1 MRFDLFFAPG
11 LFRRFL
17 ASLLL
22 ALSGLACADDSLGD
36 TGVIRSMGTT
46 DTLLANIFQGIRDS
60 RLEDALGEVDRLIAL
75 RPDFKLAHLIK
86 GDLLMARARPLTGM
100 GDASTPSRA
109 SQQSLSDLREEAR
122 ARLLRYVD
130 QPAPDLLPKQIL
142 QLSEGQK
149 YALLA
154 DASRARLYLF
164 ENVDGEPRLIRDY
177 YMTIGRNGTDKR
189 VEGDKKTPMGLYF
202 ISERLTPKMLTDFYG
217 AGAFPL
223 TYPNEWDQMQ
233 GRGGHGIW
241 LHGVPFDTYSRPP
254 RSSDGC
260 VVVTNPDL
268 TEISHY
274 VQIGITPVLIADR
287 TEWVGREEWL
297 ALRDNL
303 RGQLHAWR
311 GDWES
316 RDADRFLAHYS
327 ETFINNAGN
336 GWAVSKR
343 RNIVTKDWIRVTLT
357 DTSLFLYPDGNMAV
371 ASFAQDY
378 ASDKFSNAT
387 HKRLYLRRENADWRI
402 VLERTMDLPTRYAQ
416 R

>member
-1 MRFDLFFAPG
+1 MPG
-11 LFRRFL
+11 CL
-17 ASLLL
+17 SLLRRLGRRCL
-22 ALSGLACADDSLGD
+22 AAGLILLAVPAWGEEVLIGGGGRPLGA
-36 TGVIRSMGTT
+36 T
-46 DTLLANIFQGIRDS
+46 DTLLASIFQGIRDS
-60 RLEDALGEVDRLIAL
+60 RMDDAMGEVERLIAL
-75 RPDFKLAHLIK
+75 RPDFRLAHLIK
-86 GDLLMARARPLTGM
+86 GDLLLARARPLTQLG
-100 GDASTPSRA
+100 AAPAA

-122 ARLLRYVD
+122 VRLMRYVD
-130 QPAPDLLPKQIL
+130 QPGPDLLPRQIL
-142 QLSEGQK
+142 QLSGDQK

-164 ENVDGEPRLIRDY
+164 ENVDGEPRLIHDY

-202 ISERLTPKMLTDFYG
+202 ITQRLTPKELTDFYG

-223 TYPNEWDQMQ
+223 TYPNEWDQAQ

-268 TEISHY
+268 TEISQF
-274 VQIGITPVLIADR
+274 VQVGITPVLIADR
-287 TEWVGREEWL
+287 TEWIPREAWQAQRAE
-297 ALRDNL
+297 LREHLN
-303 RGQLHAWR
+303 GWR

-316 RDADRFLAHYS
+316 RDADRFLEHYS
-327 ETFINNAGN
+327 SAFLDSAGT

-343 RNIVTKDWIRVTLT
+343 RNIQNKDWIKVSLS
-357 DTSLFLYPDGNMAV
+357 DTSLFLYPGSGMAV
-371 ASFAQDY
+371 ATFAQDY
-378 ASDKFSNAT
+378 ASDKFTNT
-387 HKRLYLRRENADWRI
+387 TQKRLYLRRETGNWRI

>member
-1 MRFDLFFAPG
+1 MSRLF
-11 LFRRFL
+11 
-17 ASLLL
+17 LLL
-22 ALSGLACADDSLGD
+22 RRLSRQCLAAGLILLAAPAWADDTLG
-36 TGVIRSMGTT
+36 GGIIRPLGAT
-46 DTLLANIFQGIRDS
+46 DTLLASIFQGIRDS
-60 RLEDALGEVDRLIAL
+60 RMDDAMGEVERLIAL

-86 GDLLMARARPLTGM
+86 GDLLMARARPLTQLG
-100 GDASTPSRA
+100 AAPAA
-109 SQQSLSDLREEAR
+109 SQQSLSDLRDEAR
-122 ARLLRYVD
+122 VRLMRYVD
-130 QPAPDLLPKQIL
+130 QPDPELLPKQIL
-142 QLSEGQK
+142 QLSGDQK

-189 VEGDKKTPMGLYF
+189 VEGDKKTPMGLYH
-202 ISERLTPKMLTDFYG
+202 ISQRLTPRELTNFYG

-223 TYPNEWDQMQ
+223 TYPNEWDQAQ

-268 TEISHY
+268 TELSQY
-274 VQIGITPVLIADR
+274 VQVGVTPVLIADR
-287 TEWVGREEWL
+287 TEWLPRDEWL
-297 ALRDNL
+297 ALR
-303 RGQLHAWR
+303 GQLRDQLNTWR

-316 RDADRFLAHYS
+316 RDADRFLSHYS
-327 ETFINNAGN
+327 AAFLESAGT

-343 RNIVTKDWIRVTLT
+343 RNIVTKDWIRVSLS
-357 DTSLFLYPDGNMAV
+357 DTSLFLYPGGDMAV
-371 ASFAQDY
+371 ATFAQDY
-378 ASDKFSNAT
+378 ASDKFTHAT
-387 HKRLYLRRENADWRI
+387 QKRLYLRQETGDWRI